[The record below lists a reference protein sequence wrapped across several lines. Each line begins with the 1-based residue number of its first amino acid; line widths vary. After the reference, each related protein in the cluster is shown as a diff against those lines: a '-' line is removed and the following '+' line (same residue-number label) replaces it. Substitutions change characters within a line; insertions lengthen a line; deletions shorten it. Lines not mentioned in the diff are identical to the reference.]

1 MKPEAKKR
9 DLESDL
15 MHGCGVLVVV
25 SLITFALAVWPSMA
39 WREYAVA
46 DLLKTIAAAW
56 IPCLVTG
63 AFAVRRFREAGL
75 AGFIGGAMC
84 YGIFLYMRLMQVF
97 VAEGNPDLPHAEW
110 PRPFSILIPL
120 LWAVLSVGL
129 AVAVY
134 PRTRETP

>member
-1 MKPEAKKR
+1 VKPARKPR

-15 MHGCGVLVVV
+15 MQGCGVIVLISLV
-25 SLITFALAVWPSMA
+25 TFGLAVWPSLV
-39 WREYAVA
+39 WREYSVRE
-46 DLLKTIAAAW
+46 LLTTLGCAW
-56 IPCLVTG
+56 TPTLILG
-63 AFAVRRFREAGL
+63 WFSLKKFRESGL

-97 VAEGNPDLPHAEW
+97 VAEDNPDLPHAEW
-110 PRPFSILIPL
+110 PRVFSIVIPA

-129 AVAVY
+129 AAVAY